1 MIVAGRLSQ
10 KMAPVLRQVYDQMVE
25 PKWVISMGVCAS
37 SGGMFN
43 NYALVQGVDSVVPVD
58 VYVPGCPPGPETL
71 MHGILV
77 LHEQIRSGEIMRR
90 RAGTTHGGAG
100 ISVDQRDGTPADAL
114 ATR

>member
-1 MIVAGRLSQ
+1 
-10 KMAPVLRQVYDQMVE
+10 
-25 PKWVISMGVCAS
+25 
-37 SGGMFN
+37 
-43 NYALVQGVDSVVPVD
+43 
-58 VYVPGCPPGPETL
+58 
-71 MHGILV
+71 V